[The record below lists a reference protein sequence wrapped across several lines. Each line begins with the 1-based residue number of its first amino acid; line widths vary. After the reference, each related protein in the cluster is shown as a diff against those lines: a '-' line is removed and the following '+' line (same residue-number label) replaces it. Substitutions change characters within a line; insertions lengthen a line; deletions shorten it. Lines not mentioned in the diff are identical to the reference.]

1 MLCLI
6 TLLIVVSVIGFSDR
20 LKSVFKPSD
29 KLLPIYRVY
38 TPEKKL
44 AISFDAAW
52 GGSDKTPI
60 ILNLLKKY
68 DVKTT
73 FFLSRILGRRL
84 P

>member
-1 MLCLI
+1 M
-6 TLLIVVSVIGFSDR
+6 
-20 LKSVFKPSD
+20 FKPSD

-73 FFLSRILGRRL
+73 FFLVGFWVEDY
-84 P
+84 PEMAKE